1 MVVLSVKTSDSVV
14 ISPAVGCQPCYTP
27 TNLNLISSQPIFSMR
42 YAFRLAELLGHT
54 PDRRKRPGTIKSIV
68 EHTGLDRHQV
78 ASLLKNEAKYI
89 PLEALSRICDYLID
103 HGYASADQLP
113 GALFAVNA
121 ENFWELLARRG
132 EIEIVLG
139 VRENPAT
146 QSPDSAT
153 VVASDAVLF
162 GELLNGVSTLGG
174 AAKHQGSSDDDDG
187 KKLAVPMPD
196 RIQQSLVWSPGEV
209 SLEDARGRAT
219 EVFDGFVDA
228 QGDRGMVCIGSVK
241 SNPVV
246 ELLFADAFGCTPFV
260 TEDDVDDVSARSCP
274 FFLRYRDSDP
284 QPGGAS
290 AGLRLSK
297 NEDAP
302 DPGFYYENDDG
313 TWSYAGGDNK
323 DTALVFYLFREAL
336 GRLDMVLSG
345 FSGRATRLLAKTL
358 AIRGEEFWPPVYE
371 EGGVQI
377 GAYLVQYD
385 NTDTKPSRD
394 DLLFNPGGAAE
405 IMPLSREAI
414 AKRIARR

>member
-1 MVVLSVKTSDSVV
+1 
-14 ISPAVGCQPCYTP
+14 
-27 TNLNLISSQPIFSMR
+27 MR

-89 PLEALSRICDYLID
+89 PLDALSRICDYLID
-103 HGYASADQLP
+103 QGYATADQMP

-139 VRENPAT
+139 VRENPNT
-146 QSPDSAT
+146 RSPDNAT

-174 AAKHQGSSDDDDG
+174 SAKHQTSPDDDEEG
-187 KKLAVPMPD
+187 ESQMVPSPD

-209 SLEDARGRAT
+209 SIEDARSRAT
-219 EVFDGFVDA
+219 EVFNSFVDA
-228 QGDRGMVCIGSVK
+228 QGDRGIVCIGSVK

-246 ELLFADAFGCTPFV
+246 ELVFADTFGCTPFV

-274 FFLRYRDSDP
+274 FFLRYRDTDP
-284 QPGGAS
+284 KPGGAS

-302 DPGFYYENDDG
+302 EPGFYYEKDDS
-313 TWSYAGGDNK
+313 TWAYAGGK
-323 DTALVFYLFREAL
+323 DKDSALVFYLFREAL

-371 EGGVQI
+371 EGGVQL
-377 GAYLVQYD
+377 GAYLVQYE

-405 IMPLSREAI
+405 IMPLSRVAI

>member
-1 MVVLSVKTSDSVV
+1 
-14 ISPAVGCQPCYTP
+14 
-27 TNLNLISSQPIFSMR
+27 MR

-54 PDRRKRPGTIKSIV
+54 PDRSKRPGTIKSIV

-89 PLEALSRICDYLID
+89 PLDALSRLCDYLID
-103 HGYASADQLP
+103 HGYATADQLP

-132 EIEIVLG
+132 DIEIVLG
-139 VRENPAT
+139 VRQNPDAD
-146 QSPDSAT
+146 SPDAAN

-174 AAKHQGSSDDDDG
+174 AAKHHGTTEGEEG
-187 KKLAVPMPD
+187 KPQDVPMPD
-196 RIQQSLVWSPGEV
+196 RLQQTLTWSPGMV
-209 SLEDARGRAT
+209 SAEDARARAE
-219 EVFDGFVDA
+219 EVFESFVNA

-246 ELLFADAFGCTPFV
+246 ELIFADAFGCTPFV

-284 QPGGAS
+284 KPGGAS
-290 AGLRLSK
+290 AGVRLSK

-302 DPGFYYENDDG
+302 EPGFYYEKDDG
-313 TWSYAGGDNK
+313 TWAYAGGIDK

-371 EGGVQI
+371 QDGLQI
-377 GAYLVQYD
+377 GAYLVQYA
-385 NTDTKPSRD
+385 NTETQPSRD
-394 DLLFNPGGAAE
+394 DLLYNPGGAAD
-405 IMPLSREAI
+405 IMPLSRAAI
-414 AKRIARR
+414 AKRMMKR

>member
-1 MVVLSVKTSDSVV
+1 
-14 ISPAVGCQPCYTP
+14 
-27 TNLNLISSQPIFSMR
+27 MR

-89 PLEALSRICDYLID
+89 PLDALSRICDYLID
-103 HGYASADQLP
+103 QGYATADQLP
-113 GALFAVNA
+113 GALFSVNA

-139 VRENPAT
+139 VRENPDT
-146 QSPDSAT
+146 QSPDNAT

-174 AAKHQGSSDDDDG
+174 SAKHHGAIEGEEGASQ
-187 KKLAVPMPD
+187 AVPMPD
-196 RIQQSLVWSPGEV
+196 RIQQSLVWSPGQV
-209 SLEDARGRAT
+209 SLENARSRAT

-246 ELLFADAFGCTPFV
+246 ELLFSDAFGFTPFV
-260 TEDDVDDVSARSCP
+260 TEDDIDDASARSCP
-274 FFLRYRDSDP
+274 FFLRYRESDP
-284 QPGGAS
+284 KPDGGS
-290 AGLRLSK
+290 AGMRLSK

-302 DPGFYYENDDG
+302 EPGFYYEKDDG
-313 TWSYAGGDNK
+313 TWAFAGGKNK

-358 AIRGEEFWPPVYE
+358 AMRGEEFWPPVYE
-371 EGGVQI
+371 QGGIQM

-385 NTDTKPSRD
+385 NTDAKPNRD
-394 DLLFNPGGAAE
+394 DLLFNSGGAAE

-414 AKRIARR
+414 AKRMARR

>member
-1 MVVLSVKTSDSVV
+1 
-14 ISPAVGCQPCYTP
+14 
-27 TNLNLISSQPIFSMR
+27 MR

-89 PLEALSRICDYLID
+89 PLDALSRLCDYLID
-103 HGYASADQLP
+103 HGYATADQLP

-132 EIEIVLG
+132 DIEIVLG
-139 VRENPAT
+139 VRQNPDAET
-146 QSPDSAT
+146 PDAAS

-174 AAKHQGSSDDDDG
+174 AAKHHGSTEGEEGNSQE
-187 KKLAVPMPD
+187 VPMPD
-196 RIQQSLVWSPGEV
+196 RLQQTLTWSPGQV
-209 SLEDARGRAT
+209 SPADARVRAE
-219 EVFDGFVDA
+219 EVFDSFVNA

-246 ELLFADAFGCTPFV
+246 ELVFADAFGCTPFV

-284 QPGGAS
+284 KPGGAS
-290 AGLRLSK
+290 AGTRLSK

-302 DPGFYYENDDG
+302 KPGFYYEKDDG
-313 TWSYAGGDNK
+313 TWAYAGGSDK

-371 EGGVQI
+371 EDGIQI
-377 GAYLVQYD
+377 GAYLVQYE

-394 DLLFNPGGAAE
+394 DLLYNPGGAAE

-414 AKRIARR
+414 AKRMAKR

>member
-1 MVVLSVKTSDSVV
+1 
-14 ISPAVGCQPCYTP
+14 
-27 TNLNLISSQPIFSMR
+27 MR

-89 PLEALSRICDYLID
+89 PLDALSRLCDYLIEN
-103 HGYASADQLP
+103 GYATADQLP

-139 VRENPAT
+139 VREKDAH
-146 QSPDSAT
+146 SPDNAT

-162 GELLNGVSTLGG
+162 GELLNGISTLGG
-174 AAKHQGSSDDDDG
+174 AAKHHATATDDDEG
-187 KKLAVPMPD
+187 SRSVPMPD
-196 RIQQSLVWSPGEV
+196 RIQQSLVWSPGQV
-209 SLEDARGRAT
+209 SIEDAKARAF
-219 EVFDGFVDA
+219 EVFDGFVGA
-228 QGDRGMVCIGSVK
+228 QGDRGLICVGSVK

-290 AGLRLSK
+290 AGVCLSK
-297 NEDAP
+297 NEAAP
-302 DPGFYYENDDG
+302 EPGFYYEKDDG
-313 TWSYAGGDNK
+313 SWAFAGGDGK
-323 DTALVFYLFREAL
+323 DTALVFYLYREAL

-358 AIRGEEFWPPVYE
+358 SIRSEEFWPPVYSE
-371 EGGVQI
+371 AGMQL
-377 GAYLVQYD
+377 GAYLVKYD
-385 NTDTKPSRD
+385 NTDNEPSRD
-394 DLLFNPGGAAE
+394 DLLYNPGGAAE

>member
-1 MVVLSVKTSDSVV
+1 
-14 ISPAVGCQPCYTP
+14 
-27 TNLNLISSQPIFSMR
+27 MR

-54 PDRRKRPGTIKSIV
+54 PDRRRRPGTIKSIV

-89 PLEALSRICDYLID
+89 PLDALSRICDYLLD
-103 HGYASADQLP
+103 HGYATAEQLP

-139 VRENPAT
+139 VRENPDT
-146 QSPDSAT
+146 HSPDNAT

-174 AAKHQGSSDDDDG
+174 AAKHQPSVDDEE
-187 KKLAVPMPD
+187 KSQTIPMPD
-196 RIQQSLVWSPGEV
+196 RIQQSLVWSPGQV
-209 SLEDARGRAT
+209 SIEDARSRAG
-219 EVFDGFVDA
+219 EVFEGFVDA
-228 QGDRGMVCIGSVK
+228 QGDRGIVCIGSVK

-284 QPGGAS
+284 HPDGAS

-302 DPGFYYENDDG
+302 EPGFYYEKDNG
-313 TWSYAGGDNK
+313 TWAYAGGKDK

-371 EGGVQI
+371 EDGVQI

-414 AKRIARR
+414 AKRMARR

>member
-1 MVVLSVKTSDSVV
+1 
-14 ISPAVGCQPCYTP
+14 
-27 TNLNLISSQPIFSMR
+27 MR

-89 PLEALSRICDYLID
+89 PLEALSRLCDYLID
-103 HGYASADQLP
+103 HGYATADQLP

-132 EIEIVLG
+132 DIEIVLG
-139 VRENPAT
+139 VRHADNEAKA
-146 QSPDSAT
+146 DSAT

-174 AAKHQGSSDDDDG
+174 SAKHQGTMLEGDEG
-187 KKLAVPMPD
+187 VTQTVPMPD
-196 RIQQSLVWSPGEV
+196 RLQQTLIWSPGQV
-209 SLEDARGRAT
+209 PQEDVRARAN
-219 EVFDGFVDA
+219 EVFNSFVEGT
-228 QGDRGMVCIGSVK
+228 GDRGMVCIGSVK

-246 ELLFADAFGCTPFV
+246 ELLFSDVFGCTPFV

-284 QPGGAS
+284 HPDAAS
-290 AGLRLSK
+290 AGTRLSK

-302 DPGFYYENDDG
+302 KPGFYYEKDDG
-313 TWSYAGGDNK
+313 TWAYAGGEDK

-371 EGGVQI
+371 EDGTQI

-394 DLLFNPGGAAE
+394 DLLYNPGGAAE

-414 AKRIARR
+414 AKRMARR

>member
-1 MVVLSVKTSDSVV
+1 
-14 ISPAVGCQPCYTP
+14 
-27 TNLNLISSQPIFSMR
+27 MR

-89 PLEALSRICDYLID
+89 PLDALSRICDYLID
-103 HGYASADQLP
+103 HGYANADQLP
-113 GALFAVNA
+113 GSLFAVNA

-174 AAKHQGSSDDDDG
+174 AAKHQGTSDGDDG
-187 KKLAVPMPD
+187 KKLSVPMPD

-246 ELLFADAFGCTPFV
+246 ELLFADTFGCTPFV

-297 NEDAP
+297 NQDAP

-313 TWSYAGGDNK
+313 TWSYAGGENK

-371 EGGVQI
+371 ESGVQI

-385 NTDTKPSRD
+385 NTDSKPSRD
-394 DLLFNPGGAAE
+394 DLLFNPGGAVE
-405 IMPLSREAI
+405 IMPLSRAAI
-414 AKRIARR
+414 AKRLARR

>member
-1 MVVLSVKTSDSVV
+1 
-14 ISPAVGCQPCYTP
+14 
-27 TNLNLISSQPIFSMR
+27 MR

-89 PLEALSRICDYLID
+89 PLDALSRICDYLID
-103 HGYASADQLP
+103 HGYAAPEQLP
-113 GALFAVNA
+113 GALFAVNE

-139 VRENPAT
+139 VRQSAT
-146 QSPDSAT
+146 THSPDNAM

-174 AAKHQGSSDDDDG
+174 SAKHQGSGEDEEG
-187 KKLAVPMPD
+187 KGQSVPMPD

-209 SLEDARGRAT
+209 SLEDARSRAS
-219 EVFDGFVDA
+219 EVFESFVNA
-228 QGDRGMVCIGSVK
+228 QGDRGIVCIGSVK

-284 QPGGAS
+284 KPGGAS
-290 AGLRLSK
+290 AGVRLSK

-302 DPGFYYENDDG
+302 EPGFYYEKDDG
-313 TWSYAGGDNK
+313 TWAYAGGKDQ

-371 EGGVQI
+371 EDGVQI

-394 DLLFNPGGAAE
+394 DLLFNPGGAAK
-405 IMPLSREAI
+405 IMPLSRAAI
-414 AKRIARR
+414 AKRMARR

>member
-1 MVVLSVKTSDSVV
+1 
-14 ISPAVGCQPCYTP
+14 
-27 TNLNLISSQPIFSMR
+27 MR

-89 PLEALSRICDYLID
+89 PLDALSRICDYLID
-103 HGYASADQLP
+103 HGYATADEMP

-139 VRENPAT
+139 VRENPEAN
-146 QSPDSAT
+146 SPDSAT

-174 AAKHQGSSDDDDG
+174 AAKHKGTPVEGEDG
-187 KKLAVPMPD
+187 PTNVPMPD
-196 RIQQSLVWSPGEV
+196 RLQQTLVWSPGQV
-209 SLEDARGRAT
+209 SIEDAHTRAS
-219 EVFDGFVDA
+219 EVFEGFVDA
-228 QGDRGMVCIGSVK
+228 QGDRGLVCIGSVK
-241 SNPVV
+241 SNPVA
-246 ELLFADAFGCTPFV
+246 ELVFADAFGCTPFV

-284 QPGGAS
+284 QPGGAA
-290 AGLRLSK
+290 AGTRLSK
-297 NEDAP
+297 NEDAKE
-302 DPGFYYENDDG
+302 PGFYYEKDDG
-313 TWSYAGGDNK
+313 TWAYAGGKKNDS
-323 DTALVFYLFREAL
+323 ALVFYLFREAL

-371 EGGVQI
+371 EDGLQI
-377 GAYLVQYD
+377 GAYLVQYE
-385 NTDTKPSRD
+385 NTENKPNRD
-394 DLLFNPGGAAE
+394 DLLFNSGGAAE

>member
-1 MVVLSVKTSDSVV
+1 
-14 ISPAVGCQPCYTP
+14 
-27 TNLNLISSQPIFSMR
+27 MR

-89 PLEALSRICDYLID
+89 PLDALSRICDYLID

-139 VRENPAT
+139 VRDNPAT

-153 VVASDAVLF
+153 VLASDAVLF

-174 AAKHQGSSDDDDG
+174 AAKHQGSSDEDDE
-187 KKLAVPMPD
+187 KKLTVPMPD

-209 SLEDARGRAT
+209 SLEDARGRAN
-219 EVFDGFVDA
+219 EVFNGFVDA

-385 NTDTKPSRD
+385 NTDSQPSRD

>member
-1 MVVLSVKTSDSVV
+1 
-14 ISPAVGCQPCYTP
+14 
-27 TNLNLISSQPIFSMR
+27 
-42 YAFRLAELLGHT
+42 
-54 PDRRKRPGTIKSIV
+54 
-68 EHTGLDRHQV
+68 
-78 ASLLKNEAKYI
+78 
-89 PLEALSRICDYLID
+89 
-103 HGYASADQLP
+103 
-113 GALFAVNA
+113 
-121 ENFWELLARRG
+121 
-132 EIEIVLG
+132 
-139 VRENPAT
+139 
-146 QSPDSAT
+146 
-153 VVASDAVLF
+153 VASDAVLF

-174 AAKHQGSSDDDDG
+174 AAKHQGTSDGDDG
-187 KKLAVPMPD
+187 KKLSVPMPD

-246 ELLFADAFGCTPFV
+246 ELLFADTFGCTPFV

-297 NEDAP
+297 NQDAP

-313 TWSYAGGDNK
+313 TWSYAGGENK

-371 EGGVQI
+371 ESGVQI

-385 NTDTKPSRD
+385 NTDSKPSRD
-394 DLLFNPGGAAE
+394 DLLFNPGGAVE
-405 IMPLSREAI
+405 IMPLSRAAI

>member
-1 MVVLSVKTSDSVV
+1 
-14 ISPAVGCQPCYTP
+14 
-27 TNLNLISSQPIFSMR
+27 MR

-89 PLEALSRICDYLID
+89 PLDALSRLCDYLID
-103 HGYASADQLP
+103 QGYATADQLP

-132 EIEIVLG
+132 DIEIVVG
-139 VRENPAT
+139 VRQTDGEPSPEN
-146 QSPDSAT
+146 AT
-153 VVASDAVLF
+153 VVASDSVLV

-174 AAKHQGSSDDDDG
+174 AAKHHAGAEGDEG
-187 KKLAVPMPD
+187 KARDVPMPD
-196 RIQQSLVWSPGEV
+196 RLQQTLVWSPGKV
-209 SLEDARGRAT
+209 TLDDARARAV
-219 EVFDGFVDA
+219 EVFDGFTNA

-246 ELLFADAFGCTPFV
+246 ELVFSDAFGCSPFV

-274 FFLRYRDSDP
+274 FFLRYRSTDP
-284 QPGGAS
+284 KPDGAS
-290 AGLRLSK
+290 AGTRLSK

-302 DPGFYYENDDG
+302 EPGFYYEKDDG
-313 TWSYAGGDNK
+313 TWAYAGGKNQ
-323 DTALVFYLFREAL
+323 DTALVFYIFREAL

-358 AIRGEEFWPPVYE
+358 AIRGEEFWPPVYD
-371 EGGVQI
+371 EGGIQI
-377 GAYLVQYD
+377 GAYLVKYD
-385 NTDTKPSRD
+385 NADTKPSPD
-394 DLLFNPGGAAE
+394 DLLYNPGGAAE
-405 IMPLSREAI
+405 IMPLPTA
-414 AKRIARR
+414 AIARRIDRR

>member
-1 MVVLSVKTSDSVV
+1 
-14 ISPAVGCQPCYTP
+14 
-27 TNLNLISSQPIFSMR
+27 MR

-89 PLEALSRICDYLID
+89 PLDALSRICDYLID
-103 HGYASADQLP
+103 HGYANADQLP

-139 VRENPAT
+139 VRENPTT

-187 KKLAVPMPD
+187 KKLVVPMPD

-209 SLEDARGRAT
+209 SLEDARRRAT

-284 QPGGAS
+284 KPGGAS

-313 TWSYAGGDNK
+313 TWSYAGGENK

>member
-1 MVVLSVKTSDSVV
+1 
-14 ISPAVGCQPCYTP
+14 
-27 TNLNLISSQPIFSMR
+27 MR

-103 HGYASADQLP
+103 QGYATADQLP

-139 VRENPAT
+139 VRENPDT
-146 QSPDSAT
+146 HSPDNAT

-174 AAKHQGSSDDDDG
+174 AAKHQGTGEDEDG
-187 KKLAVPMPD
+187 AGQAAPMPD
-196 RIQQSLVWSPGEV
+196 RIQQSLVWSPGQV
-209 SLEDARGRAT
+209 SLEDARSRAS
-219 EVFDGFVDA
+219 EVFNGFVDA

-246 ELLFADAFGCTPFV
+246 ELLFAEAFGFTPFV

-274 FFLRYRDSDP
+274 FFLRYRDTDP
-284 QPGGAS
+284 QPDGGS
-290 AGLRLSK
+290 AGIRLSK

-302 DPGFYYENDDG
+302 EPGFYYENDDG
-313 TWSYAGGDNK
+313 TWAYAGGKDK

-371 EGGVQI
+371 EGGIQI

-385 NTDTKPSRD
+385 NTETKPSRD
-394 DLLFNPGGAAE
+394 DLLFNFGGAAE
-405 IMPLSREAI
+405 IVPLSREAI
-414 AKRIARR
+414 AKRMARR